1 MKKLKKTFSNYFNSL
16 INFSYVP
23 LMNEEYVMLRLYVT
37 LNTMKTETNINQQ
50 FSVYLLL
57 KCFNKRLLKQT

>member
-23 LMNEEYVMLRLYVT
+23 LMNKEYVMLRLYVT

-50 FSVYLLL
+50 LSVYLLL

>member
-16 INFSYVP
+16 INFSYVL
-23 LMNEEYVMLRLYVT
+23 LMNKEYVMLRLYVT